1 LLTEVFRCQAFS
13 YLVVLPE
20 LPELEE
26 EGVVEGEG
34 FGVAVL
40 PDPDPEPVPPGVV
53 PVPVP
58 EPVVPVPEP
67 ASVPVPV
74 PEPLPVPVETL
85 SWPTPVL
92 SVPCP
97 DCILP
102 LLDVLS
108 IPMVVPFSLCD
119 ELFFEQLKIIPILRI
134 ANNFFI
140 TFYFLVIS
148 KLLRSSFQVY
158 DLNHNKEFSL

>member
-53 PVPVP
+53 PVPVS
-58 EPVVPVPEP
+58 EPVVPEPEP
-67 ASVPVPV
+67 ASAPVPD
-74 PEPLPVPVETL
+74 PLPVPVETL

-92 SVPCP
+92 SVPCL

-148 KLLRSSFQVY
+148 KLSR
-158 DLNHNKEFSL
+158 